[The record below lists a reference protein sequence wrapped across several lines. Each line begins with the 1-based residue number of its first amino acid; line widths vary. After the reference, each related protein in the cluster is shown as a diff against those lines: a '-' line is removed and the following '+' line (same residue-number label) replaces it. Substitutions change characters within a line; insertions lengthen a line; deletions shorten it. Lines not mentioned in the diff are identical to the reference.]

1 MGQAI
6 GSLKNSAPGFGGTN
20 VADPGQTFGNMDSSQ
35 RGVSVIQGLGR
46 GVGQGMQ
53 NMQGQQQA
61 MQQGGGGA
69 AMQAAP
75 GAQPV
80 DPSYFQPQQQS
91 RRNQNMFFG
100 GF

>member
-1 MGQAI
+1 MGQTM
-6 GSLKNSAPGFGGTN
+6 GNLKNSMPGLGGTD
-20 VADPGQTFGNMDSSQ
+20 VADPGQAWGNMDSSQ
-35 RGVSVIQGLGR
+35 RGAAVIGGLGK

-61 MQQGGGGA
+61 MQKSGGA
-69 AMQAAP
+69 AMGPMPVAQA
-75 GAQPV
+75 V

-100 GF
+100 GS